1 MKKYF
6 SQLLISC
13 FFTLAAQSSPFKS
26 YDVVIYPEYY
36 FSGVMA
42 EIEGEVIEDRLP
54 LNIKILTPS
63 NTDSIFYVSGSTENP
78 QVQDIILS
86 KSSASNYIE
95 KKITESKFRIFIF
108 YGLTKKGTGRS
119 GDFTFQINYPI
130 NDAHIVVQEPLV
142 ANNFIFS
149 EKQSEDFKDQ
159 HGISFK
165 RIHINNYITN
175 SKKTISFSY
184 DNPTQDIS
192 INSLQNIA
200 ANSQSV
206 SSNINNIPIRHKL
219 PLWQPLLVL
228 SVVSVVVGA
237 MFYSQTKNETS
248 KTSKTQKSSTKK
260 PEKTTEASKKG
271 SFCTNCGKKIQ
282 SMHKFCANCGGKL

>member
-1 MKKYF
+1 MNKYIT
-6 SQLLISC
+6 QLFISC
-13 FFTLAAQSSPFKS
+13 LFTLVAQSSPFKS

-36 FSGVMA
+36 FSGLMA
-42 EIEGEVIEDRLP
+42 EIEAEVIEDYLP
-54 LNIKILTPS
+54 LNVKILAPS

-78 QVQDIILS
+78 QVQDIVLS
-86 KSSASNYIE
+86 KNSASNYIE

-165 RIHINNYITN
+165 RIHINNYISN

-200 ANSQSV
+200 SNSQSV
-206 SSNINNIPIRHKL
+206 SSNINDIPIRHKL

-248 KTSKTQKSSTKK
+248 KTPSNSNKS
-260 PEKTTEASKKG
+260 
-271 SFCTNCGKKIQ
+271 SFCTDCGKKIQ
-282 SMHKFCANCGGKL
+282 STHKFCANCGGKL

>member
-1 MKKYF
+1 MNKYIT
-6 SQLLISC
+6 QIIISC
-13 FFTLAAQSSPFKS
+13 LFTLVAQSSPFKS

-95 KKITESKFRIFIF
+95 KSINETKFRIFIF
-108 YGLTKKGTGRS
+108 YRLTKKGTERS

-142 ANNFIFS
+142 AKNFIFS
-149 EKQSEDFKDQ
+149 ERQSEDFKDQ

-165 RIHINNYITN
+165 RIHINNYISN

-200 ANSQSV
+200 ASNQSA
-206 SSNINNIPIRHKL
+206 SSEINNIPIRHKL

-228 SVVSVVVGA
+228 GVVSVVVGV
-237 MFYSQTKNETS
+237 MFYSQTK
-248 KTSKTQKSSTKK
+248 K
-260 PEKTTEASKKG
+260 EASKKPSTSNKG
-271 SFCTNCGKKIQ
+271 RFCTDCGKQIK
-282 SMHKFCANCGGKL
+282 STHKFCANCGGKL